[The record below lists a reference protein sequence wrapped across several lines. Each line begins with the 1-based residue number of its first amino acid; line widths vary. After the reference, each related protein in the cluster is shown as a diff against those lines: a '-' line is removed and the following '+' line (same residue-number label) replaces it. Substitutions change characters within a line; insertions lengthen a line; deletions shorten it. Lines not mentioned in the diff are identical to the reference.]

1 MKTQFLVLFILL
13 LVVQTTTGQPY
24 HADTLKK
31 KLAFATED
39 TARVNALWALGY
51 AYVFSYPDSTE
62 FYANQGIQLA
72 RKIGYKSGEGPCLGA
87 LTLASN
93 FTGNYTNALDYGFRA
108 LSIFDDI
115 KDTTNMTWTLI
126 QIMTCYN
133 ALEDYDEA
141 LQYGYRAKKLLRL
154 SGPKLS
160 RMDLNQASVAFGVMG
175 SAYEKKNLLDS
186 ALLYVRTAFNWDRS
200 WNGVYQNIGNVQIK
214 LGNIDSAIYYYRDG
228 LRAAEQENANIG
240 IISEY
245 NSLAKAF
252 ELKGQTDSSIYYASR
267 AVGRPSSQ
275 NIPQEL
281 LESAARLAK
290 LYELRGRSDSS
301 IKYLKLANDLKDSL
315 YSRQKTREAQRF
327 AFNELLR
334 RQESDVQRKEEQNKT
349 RTAALIAVIIVF
361 LLIAF
366 FLWRNNRQKQRI
378 NSLLQGKN
386 AQIENTLN
394 ELRSA
399 QAQLVQSEKMASLGE
414 LTAGIAHEI
423 QNPLNFVNNFSDVNR
438 ELIEELKNEKSNLK
452 SDEQVEILNDIDQNL
467 EKISFHGRRADA
479 IVRGMLQHSRTSSG
493 QKELTDINALADEYL
508 RLAYHGLRA
517 KDKSFNAKLQTDFD
531 PSVGNINI
539 VAQDIGRVILNLINN
554 AFYAINDKAKLQG
567 ASLPTPQGQADYD
580 PQVIIQTKRMG
591 GKTNGD
597 RVEITVSDNGNGI
610 PKNIVDKIFQP
621 FFTTKPTGEGTG
633 LGLSLAH
640 EIVKAHGGEL
650 KVETKEGEGT
660 KFIIVIPIT

>member
-1 MKTQFLVLFILL
+1 MKTQFLVLFIFL
-13 LVVQTTTGQPY
+13 LVVQTTTGQTF

-39 TARVNALWALGY
+39 TARVNALWGLGY

-72 RKIGYKSGEGPCLGA
+72 RKIGYKRGEGPCLGA

-93 FTGNYTNALDYGFRA
+93 FSGNYTNALDYGFRA

-141 LQYGYRAKKLLRL
+141 LEYGYRAKKLLRL
-154 SGPKLS
+154 SRPRLS
-160 RMDLNQASVAFGVMG
+160 RMDMNQASVAFGVMG

-186 ALLYVRTAFNWDRS
+186 ALLYVLTAFNWDRS
-200 WNGVYQNIGNVQIK
+200 WNGVYQNIGNVQIR
-214 LGNIDSAIYYYRDG
+214 LGNIDSAIYYYRNG

-252 ELKGQTDSSIYYASR
+252 ELKGLTDSSIYYASR

-290 LYELRGRSDSS
+290 LYELRGWSDST

-315 YSRQKTREAQRF
+315 YSRKKTREAQRF

-334 RQESDVQRKEEQNKT
+334 QQELDVQRKEEQNKT

-386 AQIENTLN
+386 AQIENTLK
-394 ELRSA
+394 ELRST

-423 QNPLNFVNNFSDVNR
+423 QNPLNFVNNFSDVNN
-438 ELIEELKNEKSNLK
+438 ELIEELKIKNARLIEAVGQEKLKIDDAGINEL
-452 SDEQVEILNDIDQNL
+452 LRDIYQNN
-467 EKISFHGRRADA
+467 EKISMHGKRADA

-493 QKELTDINALADEYL
+493 HKELTDLNALADEYL

-517 KDKSFNAKLQTDFD
+517 KDKSFNAKLETDFD
-531 PSVGNINI
+531 PSMGKINI
-539 VAQDIGRVILNLINN
+539 VPQDIGRVILNLINN
-554 AFYAINDKAKLQG
+554 AFYAVNEKQKTEDDKFEPCVSIWTKKLNDRIE
-567 ASLPTPQGQADYD
+567 
-580 PQVIIQTKRMG
+580 IIVK
-591 GKTNGD
+591 
-597 RVEITVSDNGNGI
+597 DNGNGI
-610 PKNIVDKIFQP
+610 PQNIVDKIFHP
-621 FFTTKPTGEGTG
+621 FFTTKPTGQGTG
-633 LGLSLAH
+633 LGLSLAYD
-640 EIVKAHGGEL
+640 IAKAHGGEI
-650 KVETKEGEGT
+650 KVESKENEFT
-660 KFIIVIPIT
+660 RFMFQLPIE